1 MSNLRLGA
9 IAIAAVSPFFL
20 TGSASASS
28 ITETFNIDGTITATL
43 DTITWESNG
52 AIADEATIESAGLS
66 GGFVG
71 LGNTDVTIADLA
83 NPPEVVDSTGFTPTS
98 FVTFLGSGLPS
109 GYTLLIDFINAGSF
123 PSAGCTAT
131 PAVPGQTC
139 TPAITGGSPFDF
151 TNLGNPGGPVT
162 GSAAAFAF
170 GGTTSDGG
178 TWTANFTSQF
188 NTPFQT
194 VLAGLGSP
202 GFSVTNS
209 YSGTFTVTAAAVPEP
224 NTLLFVFGGVCLLLA
239 SSRRKRSK
247 TSAASD

>member
-1 MSNLRLGA
+1 MSTLRLSAA
-9 IAIAAVSPFFL
+9 ITIAAVSPFFL

-28 ITETFNIDGTITATL
+28 ITGTFNIDGTITATL
-43 DTITWESNG
+43 NTITWESNG
-52 AIADEATIESAGLS
+52 AIANQATIETAGLS

-71 LGNTDVTIADLA
+71 LGNTAITIASLA
-83 NPPEVVDSTGFTPTS
+83 NPPDVVDSTGFTPTS
-98 FVTFLGSGLPS
+98 FVTFLGAGLPT

-139 TPAITGGSPFDF
+139 TPAVTGGSPFDF
-151 TNLGNPGGPVT
+151 TNLGTPGGPVT

-170 GGTTSDGG
+170 GGTTSDGAV
-178 TWTANFTSQF
+178 WDANFTSQF
-188 NTPFQT
+188 NIPFQT

-209 YSGTFTVTAAAVPEP
+209 YSGTFTISAAPVPEP
-224 NTLLFVFGGVCLLLA
+224 DSLFFVIGGVCLLI
-239 SSRRKRSK
+239 KRSK
-247 TSAASD
+247 IGPA